1 MYLVFLVNKHD
12 PSIQTVIF
20 VHIVEP
26 FQEGVTVSV
35 SLFMKLGNM
44 SVRKKTPNFLSHYI
58 LVAFEVKET
67 PPQWDFYLLWDPQKK
82 WDKLGIFMESIISKD
97 EGQN

>member
-12 PSIQTVIF
+12 PLIQTVIF

-58 LVAFEVKET
+58 LVAFDLHLSET
-67 PPQWDFYLLWDPQKK
+67 FIFSGTHKKSGTSLAFLWNQ
-82 WDKLGIFMESIISKD
+82 
-97 EGQN
+97 

>member
-1 MYLVFLVNKHD
+1 M
-12 PSIQTVIF
+12 
-20 VHIVEP
+20 VEP

-35 SLFMKLGNM
+35 PLFMKPGNM

-67 PPQWDFYLLWDPQKK
+67 PPQ
-82 WDKLGIFMESIISKD
+82 
-97 EGQN
+97 